1 MLVMQ
6 PKLLCKQMVPSINHH
21 YTTLHIPRLVWY
33 PLDLKEEREMKW
45 KMQQAPAEK
54 CNEMSKLMSSDNPP
68 LHWTTA
74 RMSSGKCNFMFLQ

>member
-6 PKLLCKQMVPSINHH
+6 PKLHYKQMVPSTNHH

-45 KMQQAPAEK
+45 TTQQAPAEK
-54 CNEMSKLMSSDNPP
+54 CNKMSKLMSSDNPP

-74 RMSSGKCNFMFLQ
+74 RMSSGNVTVFLQ